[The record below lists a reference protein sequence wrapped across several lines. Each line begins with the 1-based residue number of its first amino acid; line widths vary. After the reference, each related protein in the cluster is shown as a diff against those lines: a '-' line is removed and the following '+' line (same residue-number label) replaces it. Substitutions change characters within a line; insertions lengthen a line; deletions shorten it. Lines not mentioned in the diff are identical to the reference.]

1 MPILRRLFLTLL
13 LAIGMGQP
21 AQAAITMTF
30 WSHELGNEFPHAFFA
45 LRGVQDAGG
54 APVDVNYGFTAKSL
68 TPAILFGTVQG
79 RLDLATPSYMRR
91 SDVQFSLVLTD
102 AQYAAVLALVREWGE
117 TGDTRYNLNRR
128 NCVHFVQEA
137 ARRAGLSGTDQPA
150 LMKKPRSYL
159 RAVAAANPGR
169 VMVLNVDGRDW
180 LDTLPALPG
189 GSVAAR

>member
-1 MPILRRLFLTLL
+1 MPILRRLLLTLW
-13 LAIGMGQP
+13 LAIGMVQP

-45 LRGVQDAGG
+45 LRGVPDAGG
-54 APVDVNYGFTAKSL
+54 APVDVNYGFTARSL
-68 TPAILFGTVQG
+68 TPAILFGTVRG

-91 SDVQFSLVLTD
+91 SDVQFSVVLTD
-102 AQYAAVLALVREWGE
+102 GQYAAVLALVREWGE

-137 ARRAGLSGTDQPA
+137 ARRAGLSGTNQPA

-169 VMVLNVDGRDW
+169 VVVLNVHGSDW
-180 LDTLPALPG
+180 LKTLPAVPG
-189 GSVAAR
+189 STVAVR